1 MKGGTTVI
9 KRLNPGFKQFLWIL
23 LLSVGVTTLVFIPFF
38 INTFYKGIAFSG
50 KGDGFTQLIP
60 FQKYLYH
67 QYTGFKSFYDIGFGL
82 GGDYT
87 KGLSYYYAT
96 SPLLIIYFFFVKI
109 AEIIFHLPT
118 DSIKFW
124 AANQVIIAYIRA
136 VLTFMTSYYLFQYLN
151 PKRRFIIIG
160 TLMYAISVV
169 TIYYNFT
176 FSFFGDVVILL
187 PLSIYAMERFFRER
201 KIGLFIITIAIT
213 LFSNFYFG
221 YYEFIVLGF
230 YFIYRV
236 IFPYRKDIVSR
247 AQKIYVCIIASILSL
262 MIGIIGF
269 YNGVSAVMEND
280 RQINSNLKISF
291 LIDFQEKYH
300 IFSNGFYITISVIT
314 FVALLAFNLYK
325 YYFYRLFA
333 VMTWILLVGSLTPYF
348 DSFFNGFSLPARR
361 WVYILCL
368 TSSVLIAL
376 FIQHLAEISIK
387 RYLITAVPCAVI
399 MFVMYFMYDGHMS
412 WMWAALIIMI
422 FIGILLWQKKLLNQ
436 KATTYILIGLIF
448 LQQALMIKNYHDTHM
463 YIYERPIASMDKDN
477 YHSAALQKEFDKIQH
492 SKVDPFNR
500 IEYLSFSALNSPLIY
515 GYRGIS
521 LYSSLFNG
529 DILKYYDKTMQ
540 IAQPIDKNSTYRLL
554 GNRANLMALWD
565 VKDRFKNPPDDNI
578 PYGFKKTD
586 VVKGK
591 HHEYQHSEDTIHYP
605 SAHITNKVYDN
616 KSLKTPIEREHAM
629 LKGVVLND
637 ITTTNKDVEHNINY
651 KDDIKATADDADWND
666 SKHSLKV
673 KGKNG
678 GIDFKVPD
686 KIAEKYKDLYF
697 EFDLE
702 LQSPN
707 KPHHVALNEYKQNRN
722 SLEYSYRRSVTPITM
737 RVKSDDY
744 VHLNLSKGHY
754 RYKLKGVYGEDYQA
768 LRTAAKSVDKV
779 KVKETKHGYRITK
792 NKKDH
797 GYLVLPVPYVDG
809 MHAKVDGKPVEVK
822 KGNGIQTVIPVKKG
836 QQHIDLWYA
845 KPHMIFLG
853 IITIIGIIGAVCFA
867 RYLRNRKTQKEE

>member
-1 MKGGTTVI
+1 M
-9 KRLNPGFKQFLWIL
+9 
-23 LLSVGVTTLVFIPFF
+23 TTLIFIPFF
-38 INTFYKGIAFSG
+38 IQTFHKGIAFSG

-67 QYTGFKSFYDIGFGL
+67 QYTDFKSFYDIGFGL

-96 SPLLIIYFFFVKI
+96 SPLLIIYFFIIKLG
-109 AEIIFHLPT
+109 EILFQLPT

-136 VLTFMTSYYLFQYLN
+136 VCTFITSYYLFKYLN
-151 PKRRFIIIG
+151 PKRQFVILA
-160 TLMYAISVV
+160 TLMYTISVV

-187 PLSIYAMERFFRER
+187 PLSLYAMERFFRER
-201 KIGLFIITIAIT
+201 KIGLFIIAIAIT

-221 YYEFIVLGF
+221 YYEFIILGI
-230 YFIYRV
+230 YFVYR
-236 IFPYRKDIVSR
+236 ILFPYEKDIVSR
-247 AQKIYVCIIASILSL
+247 AQKIYLLIIAAVLSL
-262 MIGIIGF
+262 MIGSIGF

-280 RQINSNLKISF
+280 RQINPNLKLSF

-300 IFSNGFYITISVIT
+300 IFSNGFYITISIVT

-325 YYFYRLFA
+325 HYFYRLFA
-333 VMTWILLVGSLTPYF
+333 VLTWILLIGSLTPYF

-361 WVYILCL
+361 WVYILNL

-376 FIQHLAEISIK
+376 FIQRLAEISMR
-387 RYLITAVPCAVI
+387 RYLITAIPCAAI
-399 MFVMYFMYDGHMS
+399 MGIMYLAYDGHMS
-412 WMWAALIIMI
+412 WMGATLVIMI
-422 FIGILLWQKKLLNQ
+422 FIGILLWHKEWLNHRYTI
-436 KATTYILIGLIF
+436 AIFIALIF
-448 LQQALMIKNYHDTHM
+448 IQQALMIKNYHDTHM

-477 YHSAALQKEFDKIQH
+477 YHSAALQKKFNHIQH
-492 SKVDPFNR
+492 QDQHDPFNR

-529 DILKYYDKTMQ
+529 DILKYYDHTMQ

-578 PYGFKKTD
+578 PYGFEKKDLVRGT
-586 VVKGK
+586 
-591 HHEYQHSEDTIHYP
+591 HNEYQHSEDTIHYP
-605 SAHITNKVYDN
+605 SAHITQKVYDN

-651 KDDIKATADDADWND
+651 KDDVEAEADDAHWNKA
-666 SKHSLKV
+666 KHTLKV
-673 KGKNG
+673 NGKNG
-678 GIDFKVPD
+678 GIDFKVPH
-686 KIAEKYKDLYF
+686 KIADKYKDLYF

-702 LQSPN
+702 LQAPN

-722 SLEYSYRRSVTPITM
+722 SLEYSYRRPVSPITM
-737 RVKSDDY
+737 RMKSNDN
-744 VHLNLSKGHY
+744 VHLNLSKGMY
-754 RYKLKGVYGEDYQA
+754 SYKLKGIYGEDYQA
-768 LRTAAKSVDKV
+768 LRTAAKNVDKV
-779 KVKETKHGYRITK
+779 KVQETRHGYRITK
-792 NKKDH
+792 HKDDH

-809 MHAKVDGKPVEVK
+809 MQATVDGHKTAVQ

-836 QQHIDLWYA
+836 QEHIELWYA
-845 KPHMIFLG
+845 KPHMLLLSVV
-853 IITIIGIIGAVCFA
+853 TIVGIIGAFIFT
-867 RYLRNRKTQKEE
+867 RYLRKRKN